1 MGRPNLIGKFPRSK
15 TKNRQNRFE
24 NMGRP
29 NLIGKFPQSKT
40 KEKQGTDKIDNRV

>member
-40 KEKQGTDKIDNRV
+40 KENQEQTE